1 MARTDF
7 PYWRYW
13 TQGGRKRSRGK
24 KEEGGVHFPLPPHS
38 RPCHADRNTVHR
50 ADRVV
55 QQAVVSP
62 PLLPAVGVRQRKIFS
77 LAGKLCT
84 VGKEEADTKVF
95 TPRPRAL
102 LHNKEEEGGKWD
114 RIGGGGEERR
124 DPRAQSI
131 SRSIVGRATHVA
143 LFLIRT

>member
-50 ADRVV
+50 ADRVL

-62 PLLPAVGVRQRKIFS
+62 PLLPAVGVRQRKI
-77 LAGKLCT
+77 AGKI
-84 VGKEEADTKVF
+84 F
-95 TPRPRAL
+95 FPRRKIV
-102 LHNKEEEGGKWD
+102 HRGE
-114 RIGGGGEERR
+114 RGGGHQSVHAPTACSAPQQGGGRR
-124 DPRAQSI
+124 KVGQNRRRRGRRGGIPELSP
-131 SRSIVGRATHVA
+131 SLVRS
-143 LFLIRT
+143 